1 MESTKAHLNVRLDAL
16 FSLIHAFMYS
26 IAQLKVGTAIQVEG
40 HPYIVTSSQ
49 FSKQARGGGV
59 MKTTVKSLLTGN
71 SLPMTFQGNEKIEPA
86 EITYTKAQFLYAQ
99 DEEYFFMDNQTYE
112 QFSFKKDELGDK
124 YPALKGKP
132 VSVVIWTT
140 TPWTLPANLAIALH
154 PDYEYVAVEWQGEV
168 IEAEPSTKGD
178 TAQGRVTKAITLETG
193 LVVQAPIFIEA
204 GEMIRVNTETGEY
217 SERV

>member
-1 MESTKAHLNVRLDAL
+1 
-16 FSLIHAFMYS
+16 MYS

-86 EITYTKAQFLYAQ
+86 EITYTKAQFLYSQ
-99 DEEYFFMDNQTYE
+99 DEEYFFMDNATYE

-124 YPALKGKP
+124 IYFLLDGMEVNIQRFEDQPINVQVPPKVNLK
-132 VSVVIWTT
+132 VV
-140 TPWTLPANLAIALH
+140 
-154 PDYEYVAVEWQGEV
+154 G
-168 IEAEPSTKGD
+168 AEPSTKGD
-178 TAQGRVTKAITLETG
+178 TAQGRVTKPITLETG
-193 LVVQAPIFIEA
+193 LVVQAPIFIEV